1 MIYSIEFDERAL
13 KEWKKLD
20 SSIRD
25 QFKNK
30 LKKLQKNPHVESGRL
45 HGELSSCYKIKL
57 RSSGYRL
64 VYQVIHSEIVIFVIA
79 IGKREAS
86 TAYTAANTR
95 LVK

>member
-30 LKKLQKNPHVESGRL
+30 LKKLQKIRMLSQLGYMES
-45 HGELSSCYKIKL
+45 CQVAIKL
-57 RSSGYRL
+57 NCAL
-64 VYQVIHSEIVIFVIA
+64 QAIV
-79 IGKREAS
+79 
-86 TAYTAANTR
+86 
-95 LVK
+95 